1 MAAQEMGARAV
12 SEAVEAVE
20 RDAVLKGEKTDVDP
34 YVRSR
39 QIAEEC
45 WRRFEAAHPGE
56 KFSQFI
62 REVLAIEVS
71 PEDQAFIRKSLPK
84 GMARARRSRF

>member
-12 SEAVEAVE
+12 SEVIEAVE
-20 RDAVLKGEKTDVDP
+20 RDAVLEGEKADVDP

-39 QIAEEC
+39 QIAEER
-45 WRRFEAAHPGE
+45 WRRFVADHPGE

-71 PEDQAFIRKSLPK
+71 PEDQAHLR
-84 GMARARRSRF
+84 RARFGDRA